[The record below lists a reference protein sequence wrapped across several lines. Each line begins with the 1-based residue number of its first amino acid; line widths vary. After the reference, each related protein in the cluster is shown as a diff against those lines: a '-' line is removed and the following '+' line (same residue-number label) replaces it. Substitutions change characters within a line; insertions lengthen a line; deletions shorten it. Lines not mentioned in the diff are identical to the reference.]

1 MALNKQE
8 LRNTLVRIFNNHSTQ
23 NNVEQVAEELA
34 EAIDKYVKEAE
45 IIYTSGLTTPNGPVT
60 GKFEGKLE

>member
-8 LRNTLVRIFNNHSTQ
+8 LRSTFVRIFSNHSIQ

-34 EAIDKYVKEAE
+34 DAIDKYVKEAE
-45 IIYTSGLTTPNGPVT
+45 IIYTSGLTAPNGPVT